1 MLANDPCSSERR
13 QETVDRSIV
22 SQEVAQHIRTIR
34 TVLAP
39 ISVGVVDPRPRRVN
53 NRVRSC
59 FLHCRPFINQPTD
72 AFDIETKVVDN
83 DKTQGSIMPSRN
95 HDKSFRCFH
104 GRDIQCIFIQPCQ
117 SSRTVRMVSA
127 LHGIAVAVAGWMVIG
142 KTMVTKRLTLFMS
155 IPFYDEA
162 LVSEG
167 FSSQGDTWQVRVKI
181 K

>member
-13 QETVDRSIV
+13 LETVDCSIV
-22 SQEVAQHIRTIR
+22 SQVVAQHIRTIR

-39 ISVGVVDPRPRRVN
+39 ISVGVVDSRPRRVN

-117 SSRTVRMVSA
+117 SSRTVSTPQHVMESP
-127 LHGIAVAVAGWMVIG
+127 L
-142 KTMVTKRLTLFMS
+142 
-155 IPFYDEA
+155 P
-162 LVSEG
+162 
-167 FSSQGDTWQVRVKI
+167 
-181 K
+181 